1 MKEKIGK
8 FFNKIKE
15 FFQNVFSKFMSW
27 YRTSWLQ
34 KGLSIFWHYFSYI
47 FWPFKWLKSKTYD
60 KLRYEHQKVVV
71 SIVFVAPVVIGFLL
85 FFLYPLVMSLYYSF
99 STVQI
104 DKETGEMI
112 IHFGKGFLLD
122 HKNAGDFTQP
132 INDLL
137 YNYKYIFF
145 ESSDYYL
152 KELAT
157 TIGDTFIDTV
167 VITIFSL
174 LVAVLLNTNF
184 KGRGAVRA
192 IFFLPV
198 IFNSEAV
205 TAATET
211 ASSAVSQMAA
221 AGKGVFAGIFDI
233 KVFLQGLH
241 VPPMLVT
248 FLGNITSTIYDVI
261 SFSGVQILIFLAA
274 IQSVSKQ
281 LYEAATMEGAT
292 KYEQFWKITL
302 PMVSPMMIPVVVY
315 TVVDSFL
322 RSDINKIIDKYGS
335 SGTSDYGIYS
345 AMSWSYTISAI
356 ALLGVMML
364 FLRKVVFYYDKK
376 N

>member
-1 MKEKIGK
+1 MKEKLSK
-8 FFNKIKE
+8 VFTKIKE
-15 FFQNVFSKFMSW
+15 FFHNIFSKFVGW

-34 KGLSIFWHYFSYI
+34 KGLSVFWHYFSYI

-60 KLRYEHQKVVV
+60 KLRYDQQKVAVSVV
-71 SIVFVAPVVIGFLL
+71 FLTPVVIGFLL

-99 STVQI
+99 STVQLS
-104 DKETGEMI
+104 DTGMI
-112 IHFGKGFLLD
+112 IHFAKGFTLD
-122 HKNAGDFTQP
+122 AKNSNDYTQP

-145 ESSDYYL
+145 ESSDYFL

-184 KGRGAVRA
+184 RGRGAVRA

-211 ASSAVSQMAA
+211 ASSAAAQMAA

-233 KVFLQGLH
+233 KMFLQGLH
-241 VPPMLVT
+241 VPPTLVT

-315 TVVDSFL
+315 SVVDSFL

-335 SGTSDYGIYS
+335 SGLSDYGIYS
-345 AMSWSYTISAI
+345 AMSWSYMISAI

>member
-1 MKEKIGK
+1 MKEKLSK
-8 FFNKIKE
+8 VFTKIKE
-15 FFQNVFSKFMSW
+15 FFHNIFSKFVGW

-34 KGLSIFWHYFSYI
+34 KGLSVFWHYFSYI

-60 KLRYEHQKVVV
+60 KLRYDQQKVAVSVV
-71 SIVFVAPVVIGFLL
+71 FLTPVVIGFLL

-99 STVQI
+99 STVQLS
-104 DKETGEMI
+104 DTGMI
-112 IHFGKGFLLD
+112 IHFAKGFTLD
-122 HKNAGDFTQP
+122 AKNSNDYTQP

-145 ESSDYYL
+145 ESSDYFL

-184 KGRGAVRA
+184 RGRCAVRA

-211 ASSAVSQMAA
+211 ASSAAAQMAA

-233 KVFLQGLH
+233 KMFLQGLH
-241 VPPMLVT
+241 VPPTLVT

-315 TVVDSFL
+315 SVVDSFL

-335 SGTSDYGIYS
+335 SGLSDYGIYS
-345 AMSWSYTISAI
+345 AMSWSYMISAI

>member
-1 MKEKIGK
+1 MSEKEKT
-8 FFNKIKE
+8 NKIKE
-15 FFQNVFSKFMSW
+15 FFFKIYSSFMNW

-47 FWPFKWLKSKTYD
+47 FWPFKWVKEHTYD
-60 KLRYEHQKVVV
+60 KLRYEQQKVFV
-71 SIVFVAPVVIGFLL
+71 SIVFLLPVVIGFLL
-85 FFLYPLVMSLYYSF
+85 FFLYPLVMSLIYSF
-99 STVQI
+99 STVQLSGA
-104 DKETGEMI
+104 EGMI
-112 IHFGKGFLLD
+112 IHFAKGFTQD
-122 HKNAGDFTQP
+122 AKNANDFTQP
-132 INDLL
+132 INDLF
-137 YNYKYIFF
+137 YNYKFIFF
-145 ESSDYYL
+145 ESSDYFL

-157 TIGDTFIDTV
+157 TIWDTFIDTV

-184 KGRGAVRA
+184 KGRGAVRS

-205 TAATET
+205 KAATAT
-211 ASSAVSQMAA
+211 ASSAVDQMAA

-233 KVFLQGLH
+233 KQFLTGLH
-241 VPPMLVT
+241 VPAALVS

-261 SFSGVQILIFLAA
+261 SYSGVQILIFLAA

-302 PMVSPMMIPVVVY
+302 PMVSPMIIPVVVY
-315 TVVDSFL
+315 SVVDSFL

-335 SGTSDYGIYS
+335 SGLSDYGPYS
-345 AMSWSYTISAI
+345 AMAWSYLLSAV
-356 ALLGVMML
+356 ALLGLMML

-376 N
+376 